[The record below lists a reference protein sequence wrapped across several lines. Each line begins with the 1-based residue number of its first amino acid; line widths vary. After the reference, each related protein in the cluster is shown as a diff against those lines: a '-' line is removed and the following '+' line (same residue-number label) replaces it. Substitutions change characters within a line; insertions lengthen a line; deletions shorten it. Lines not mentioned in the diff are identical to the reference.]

1 MEERNNFIENRNN
14 KKRYSQNYPKHETQK
29 KKISYFIKSKLLS
42 TSTKLLN
49 KIHTLKTKENHD
61 NIYKFKTGVLKK
73 NKKKLIIEFSFSC
86 FYKSFL
92 IFILILILLF
102 AVLLLLNHSQKENDI
117 NIPNDLNIKIAFYYV
132 SIRYGGVQRVIA
144 TLINFLSR
152 EKYFT
157 IYLITNRGRLQD
169 EYPIPNTT
177 KRIILPE
184 KRINVFEAVES
195 ENIDILIFNFYCT
208 FYPQEI
214 GKLNKLNK
222 TKVIYYLHSSF
233 LFFVYN
239 NKYNIKS
246 TIYSALINSKYVFS
260 LIPVENDY
268 LFKKW
273 GINNSILIDNP
284 SSIEYDLVTPS
295 DLSEKNIVLI
305 GRGFDTK
312 KRYDLSIKAMVNI
325 IKEVP
330 DCKMNIIS
338 GKYNNLDHL
347 IRNLSLENYV
357 SFTGFHN
364 TIEKYLKKASLHI
377 LSSLSE
383 SYSLALSETKIYG
396 IPSIICG
403 LDYLALSRGGTV
415 IIYDDNPD
423 TIAKEAI
430 KILKDDKYRKK
441 LGKEARESMIKHKN
455 DLILKKWVKVLLAI
469 YKGDDISYK
478 KYADNTLTEE
488 EAKTI
493 IHNQLQ
499 IFRKRKLRFSGL
511 SFEKFESYSF

>member
-1 MEERNNFIENRNN
+1 MEESNNFIENRNN

-102 AVLLLLNHSQKENDI
+102 GVLLLLNHSQKENDI

-184 KRINVFEAVES
+184 KRINVFEAVET

-295 DLSEKNIVLI
+295 D
-305 GRGFDTK
+305 
-312 KRYDLSIKAMVNI
+312 
-325 IKEVP
+325 
-330 DCKMNIIS
+330 
-338 GKYNNLDHL
+338 
-347 IRNLSLENYV
+347 
-357 SFTGFHN
+357 
-364 TIEKYLKKASLHI
+364 
-377 LSSLSE
+377 
-383 SYSLALSETKIYG
+383 
-396 IPSIICG
+396 
-403 LDYLALSRGGTV
+403 
-415 IIYDDNPD
+415 
-423 TIAKEAI
+423 
-430 KILKDDKYRKK
+430 
-441 LGKEARESMIKHKN
+441 
-455 DLILKKWVKVLLAI
+455 
-469 YKGDDISYK
+469 
-478 KYADNTLTEE
+478 
-488 EAKTI
+488 
-493 IHNQLQ
+493 
-499 IFRKRKLRFSGL
+499 
-511 SFEKFESYSF
+511 